1 MTVERRKHARFKVQG
16 RALAALTRTP
26 SVAGHILNVSEGGL
40 SFRYVASQKRC
51 LDSPRLNLLVSSER
65 KNYRTLPFKCVWDSP
80 IQDDFSYGNIS
91 TRHCGVKF
99 NNLTNDEKADL
110 ESFINN
116 HTAPNTND

>member
-51 LDSPRLNLLVSSER
+51 VDSPRLNLLVSSER
-65 KNYRTLPFKCVWDSP
+65 KYRRTLPFRCVWDLP
-80 IQDDFSYGNIS
+80 IADDFSFGSIS
-91 TRHCGVKF
+91 IRHCGVKF
-99 NNLTNDEKADL
+99 NDLTNDEKADL

-116 HTAPNTND
+116 HTATDMND